1 MTNTIKSLSNFT
13 NETSFDKLP
22 QEVIHESKRLFI
34 DSIGCALAGI
44 QHPRGKIAR
53 KYAELHG
60 RGSDNFSASII
71 GVPGKFNV
79 TTTAFVNAELI
90 NALDFDAIL
99 PPGHV
104 SPYVIPGILAFSE
117 VSHAN
122 GHELITALA
131 LAHEISNRIGK
142 AQDNLRD
149 ITDGKNSP
157 PTVNGY
163 SSTVFGGT
171 AAIGKIRKFSAEQI
185 GHALGIAGSTAP
197 VNSQWSFSVHSN
209 FSTLKYHLA
218 GALATTST
226 NAALLAELGHTG
238 DLEILDDK
246 EYGWCK
252 MINTRKWDI
261 EKITHQIG
269 EHWNFPS
276 EQSYKPYPHCRI
288 LHAPLDALMEIINEN
303 GIQVDEIE
311 SIRAWVEGFVMK
323 PLWLNRDITDI
334 AQGQFSVAHGLS
346 VGAHN
351 IEPGKKWQT
360 HDVVFDPSVM
370 RLMEKISFEVHP
382 DYERLLIS
390 DPASRPTRIEV
401 KARGQVFTREKRFPK
416 GSPSVDPSTKMTDQ
430 EISDKFAKNADGVIR
445 ASQTQAFLERAWNLE
460 QEKSISDLL
469 QTIALSCT
477 D

>member
-1 MTNTIKSLSNFT
+1 MTNTIQTLSNFAH
-13 NETSFDKLP
+13 ETSFEKLP
-22 QEVIHESKRLFI
+22 PEVVEESKRLII
-34 DSIGCALAGI
+34 DSIGCALAGTE
-44 QHPRGKIAR
+44 HPRGQIAR

-60 RGSDNFSASII
+60 RGADNFSASII

-79 TTTAFVNAELI
+79 TTTAFVNAELV

-104 SPYVIPGILAFSE
+104 SPYVIPGILAFAE
-117 VSHAN
+117 VSKS
-122 GHELITALA
+122 GGQELITALA

-149 ITDGKNSP
+149 IIDGKNSP
-157 PTVNGY
+157 PVVNGY
-163 SSTVFGGT
+163 SSTIFGGT

-185 GHALGIAGSTAP
+185 AHALGIAGSTAP
-197 VNSQWSFSVHSN
+197 VNSQWSFSVHSH

-218 GALATTST
+218 GALAATNT

-246 EYGWCK
+246 EHGWCK

-261 EKITHQIG
+261 EKITQQLG
-269 EHWNFPS
+269 TRWNFPA

-303 GIQVDEIE
+303 HIQVDEIE
-311 SIRAWVEGFVMK
+311 SIKAWVEGFVMK

-351 IEPGKKWQT
+351 VEPGKKWQT
-360 HDVVFDPSVM
+360 HDVVFDPSVI
-370 RLMEKISFEVHP
+370 RLMDKISFEVHP

-401 KARGQVFTREKRFPK
+401 KARGQVFSREKRFPK
-416 GSPSVDPSTKMTDQ
+416 GSPSVDPSSKMTNE
-430 EISDKFAKNADGVIR
+430 EISDKFIRNAEGVIR
-445 ASQTQAFLERAWNLE
+445 SEQTQAFLDRAWQLE
-460 QEKSISDLL
+460 KETSVAELL
-469 QTIALSCT
+469 KAIAL
-477 D
+477 